1 MKALSYSGVRLT
13 GTGVWGRKV
22 CMTEEDPSVLNGPN
36 EGSQN
41 EQFKDKHAIR

>member
-1 MKALSYSGVRLT
+1 MKALSYCCVLYRHGDLGEKSLHDSA
-13 GTGVWGRKV
+13 
-22 CMTEEDPSVLNGPN
+22 DPSVLNGPN